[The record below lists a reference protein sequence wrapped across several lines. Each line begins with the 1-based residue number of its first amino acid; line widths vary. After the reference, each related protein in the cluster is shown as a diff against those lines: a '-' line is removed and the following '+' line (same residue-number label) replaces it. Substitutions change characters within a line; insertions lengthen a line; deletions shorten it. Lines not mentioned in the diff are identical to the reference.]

1 MNYVSNKMH
10 WFTDYVTAGIGGLI
24 CTSQATYNNG
34 TLISIRAK
42 TNTVEFVWVQV
53 LLVEQPCL
61 ISAFEDL
68 KYARVHIIKWTF
80 HLFIYHCNVYL
91 DGFYDLFIPFWS
103 CFCCF
108 YEKN

>member
-1 MNYVSNKMH
+1 MNYVSNKVH
-10 WFTDYVTAGIGGLI
+10 WFTDYVTAGMGGLI
-24 CTSQATYNNG
+24 CTSQATNNNG
-34 TLISIRAK
+34 TLISMRAK
-42 TNTVEFVWVQV
+42 TNPVKFVWVQV

-61 ISAFEDL
+61 ISAFEDR
-68 KYARVHIIKWTF
+68 KCAGVQIIKWAF
-80 HLFIYHCNVYL
+80 HLLIYHCNVYL